1 MDEIEENK
9 SKKTISLKRDYII
22 SIKEILSASSLG
34 YLLSPFRS
42 KRLLIK
48 IIWSFFLLL
57 FCFGSIHYSILNI
70 LDYLKYE
77 TTTSIQTIYD
87 QNPEFPTVSFCSKFD
102 KNFELNILFFW
113 FNNVDYINEWKNHI
127 EQFIDSDNGK
137 CYRFNSG
144 LNWKNQSI

>member
-77 TTTSIQTIYD
+77 TTTSIYTINE
-87 QNPEFPTVSFCSKFD
+87 QEIEFPTVSFCLKTDYGSE
-102 KNFELNILFFW
+102 NIFEIDVLEMWFGNQNITT
-113 FNNVDYINEWKNHI
+113 EWQNHI
-127 EQFIDSDNGK
+127 ESYQILLFFYIYVNVN
-137 CYRFNSG
+137 NS
-144 LNWKNQSI
+144 SF